1 MGNLV
6 GHPALKPNHGD
17 DGQYSEDQT
26 SSIHH
31 PSIIR
36 KVRRSPGSYPTFG
49 SAARKGIE
57 DRASSK
63 PTPCRSH
70 SRFPRKASFF
80 DAPRLSE
87 PDPGSLYTDFP
98 EEDDQILKAIELQ
111 DGLIN
116 KLHNKNCARNA
127 TLKNAKLTMVHN
139 MTLIILSL
147 FFILTCAGAF
157 VMNGPAAFGKDQ
169 RMDKLILKNQIG
181 YHFKKVVREVS
192 QELFISR
199 KIDVSTLF
207 IGVHVL
213 KHTAIDLDR
222 YCRNLGS
229 GHEYNVSPKE
239 NKRLPT
245 YSLIAHPKLASF
257 AEAKARCEAN
267 RMQLPEVYTNLQQD
281 NLSLFLRTNNISK
294 CFAGLQPDFTDS
306 TFRFISTGFPIWRT
320 PQDVIYNSQGGTLVL
335 PVTMDDAHTKFQYT
349 DDNKMIARYVKSITS
364 DQSYYK
370 LGDNTYRNSRKDFP
384 QIVSPIVCEAPW
396 DGRTY
401 DHFKADNRVAHGIEV
416 QSITKRE
423 ASASSTYPPSGGQ
436 EDHSATDSL
445 KEYCESIKDQASEL
459 HTEMN
464 KKLRNLLSLV
474 DISVKVDSD
483 ADPNRLK
490 RNSSLDMTLSFNN
503 TLSDIHRPKR
513 FAFLTKFIFQSGVK
527 VIWNLFKF
535 VQMMRLENKIKK
547 LETSIS
553 STQQQAKANF
563 DAIQNMSLVV
573 SSNSMAIDQLK
584 VTTADLTRRMDNLEY
599 KVDSLVYKVDTISN
613 ILDDMTKLSLVANL
627 VDRIRQSLYDGYDV
641 LKDII
646 HCSLLGQTSPLL
658 LPSDQLELVQ
668 NEVRKKSTGILDT
681 DFMKM
686 MSIVVSDPKDPHLLL
701 VVINI
706 AALSRKEGELVKLV
720 SIPQFEKGLAFSPA
734 LDYNSIIVD
743 QLERKYFILSDQEEY
758 DCLFNRCYIS
768 DVERAID
775 LRTCGIPQLFEQQMD
790 ACVYSEVP
798 SSGVFVKPMY
808 PDGVLFAFRGKVITQ
823 LFCRDNTDVGPIR
836 ELSGTGIM
844 QVPNGC
850 TMSLT
855 DDRGIS
861 TKVKGQPLSRSI
873 EAGDLTLITHGP
885 LNAIHSYV
893 DKNGSNKL
901 VTPDKL
907 ITSHLFPVVQQVK
920 DVDAQVKSHTHYM
933 WILLSLFI
941 IACVIILIIIMA
953 MYRSRR
959 RFFVKIYDLRDRF
972 KNLIQQMDLLRDVR
986 ERFQQTVP
994 SAPFV
999 PAPARM
1005 VYSPRLKKFV
1015 FRHRLDNG
1023 DIASYHSMEDVMEG
1037 VALRNMDN
1045 DSISSQGTARTVARN
1060 YYPLSLPTFQNQ
1072 DEIEQESKEVEE
1084 MSVKFSSEFPT
1095 RRNDNMFPPP

>member
-6 GHPALKPNHGD
+6 GQSAPKPNHGD
-17 DGQYSEDQT
+17 DGQFQEDQT
-26 SSIHH
+26 SGLYC

-36 KVRRSPGSYPTFG
+36 KVRRSPGSYDTVGKTVGKDF
-49 SAARKGIE
+49 K

-63 PTPCRSH
+63 PKPCRPH
-70 SRFPRKASFF
+70 SGVLRETSISVSARVS
-80 DAPRLSE
+80 
-87 PDPGSLYTDFP
+87 DPNLGHLPPDFP
-98 EEDDQILKAIELQ
+98 DEDDHILRAIELQ
-111 DGLIN
+111 DGLID
-116 KLHNKNCARNA
+116 KLHEKNCARNA
-127 TLKNAKLTMVHN
+127 TLKNAKLNIVHN
-139 MTLIILSL
+139 MTLIILAL
-147 FFILTCAGAF
+147 FLILTCADAYL
-157 VMNGPAAFGKDQ
+157 MNGPALFDKDQ

-207 IGVHVL
+207 LGVHVL
-213 KHTAIDLDR
+213 KHTAIDLDIF
-222 YCRNLGS
+222 CRNLGN
-229 GHEYNVSPKE
+229 GHGYNEYPREKKTSPV
-239 NKRLPT
+239 
-245 YSLIAHPKLASF
+245 YFHIAYPKLASF

-267 RMQLPEVYTNLQQD
+267 HMQLPEVYTNLQQD
-281 NLSLFLRTNNISK
+281 NLSLFLRTNNVSK
-294 CFAGLQPDFTDS
+294 CFAGLQPDLIDS

-320 PQDVIYNSQGGTLVL
+320 PHDTIYNFQGGTLVL
-335 PVTMDDAHTKFQYT
+335 PLVMDDAHTKFQYT
-349 DDNKMIARYVKSITS
+349 DDNKLLARYIKSVTA
-364 DQSYYK
+364 DQPNYRV
-370 LGDNTYRNSRKDFP
+370 GDNQYRNSRKDFP

-401 DHFKADNRVAHGIEV
+401 DHFKADNRVVQGIEV

-423 ASASSTYPPSGGQ
+423 ASASGFNPPVGGP
-436 EDHSATDSL
+436 ESHSATASL

-474 DISVKVDSD
+474 DISVRMDSD
-483 ADPNRLK
+483 VNNRLK
-490 RNSSLDMTLSFNN
+490 RNSTLDMTLSYNN
-503 TLSDIHRPKR
+503 TASDIPRPKR
-513 FAFLTKFIFQSGVK
+513 FAYLTKFIFQSGVK

-535 VQMMRLENKIKK
+535 IQTMRLEYKIRK
-547 LETSIS
+547 LEKTVS

-599 KVDSLVYKVDTISN
+599 KVDSLVHRVDTVSN
-613 ILDDMTKLSLVANL
+613 LLDDMIKLSLVANL
-627 VDRIRQSLYDGYDV
+627 VDRIRQSMYDGYDV

-658 LPSDQLELVQ
+658 LPFDQLELVQ
-668 NEVRKKSTGILDT
+668 NEVRKKSTGLLDT

-686 MSIVVSDPKDPHLLL
+686 MSIVISDPMDPHLLL

-720 SIPQFEKGLAFSPA
+720 SIPQFEKGLAFSPT
-734 LDYNSIIVD
+734 LDYNTIIVD

-775 LRTCGIPQLFEQQMD
+775 LKTCGIPQLFEQQMD

-808 PDGVLFAFRGKVITQ
+808 PDGVLFAFRGKVTTQ
-823 LFCRDNTDVGPIR
+823 LFCRDNTDIGPIR
-836 ELSGTGIM
+836 DLSGTGIM

-873 EAGDLTLITHGP
+873 EAGDVTLITHGP
-885 LNAIHSYV
+885 LSAIQSQV
-893 DKNGSNKL
+893 SLNGSHKL

-907 ITSHLFPVVQQVK
+907 ITSHLFPVVQQVNE
-920 DVDAQVKSHTHYM
+920 VDAQVKSHTYYM
-933 WILLSLFI
+933 WILLGLLAA
-941 IACVIILIIIMA
+941 ACVIILVIIMA
-953 MYRSRR
+953 MYRSRKSHCCGYVVTVLR
-959 RFFVKIYDLRDRF
+959 LLCGRKIRPCLDLHMAILAHHYSYEGFSCSQQYFPRGI
-972 KNLIQQMDLLRDVR
+972 NLFLLNV
-986 ERFQQTVP
+986 
-994 SAPFV
+994 S
-999 PAPARM
+999 
-1005 VYSPRLKKFV
+1005 
-1015 FRHRLDNG
+1015 
-1023 DIASYHSMEDVMEG
+1023 
-1037 VALRNMDN
+1037 
-1045 DSISSQGTARTVARN
+1045 
-1060 YYPLSLPTFQNQ
+1060 
-1072 DEIEQESKEVEE
+1072 
-1084 MSVKFSSEFPT
+1084 
-1095 RRNDNMFPPP
+1095 

>member
-6 GHPALKPNHGD
+6 GQLALKLNHGD
-17 DGQYSEDQT
+17 VCQAKEDRT
-26 SSIHH
+26 SYLNH

-36 KVRRSPGSYPTFG
+36 QVRRSPGSHGTVG
-49 SAARKGIE
+49 NSAEKDFK

-63 PTPCRSH
+63 SIPCRAH
-70 SRFPRKASFF
+70 FGHHREASFF
-80 DAPRLSE
+80 GGVRLSK
-87 PDPGSLYTDFP
+87 PDLGALRVDFP
-98 EEDDQILKAIELQ
+98 ETDDQIIKAIELQ
-111 DGLIN
+111 DEMIN
-116 KLHNKNCARNA
+116 KLHDKNCASNA
-127 TLKNAKLTMVHN
+127 TFKNAKLKMVHN

-147 FFILTCAGAF
+147 SLILASAQAF
-157 VMNGPAAFGKDQ
+157 VMNGPALFEKDQ

-207 IGVHVL
+207 LGVHVL
-213 KHTAIDLDR
+213 RHTAIDLDK

-229 GHEYNVSPKE
+229 DYIYDGLPREKKTSPV
-239 NKRLPT
+239 
-245 YSLIAHPKLASF
+245 YFLIAHPKLASF

-267 RMQLPEVYTNLQQD
+267 HMQLPEVYTNLQQD
-281 NLSLFLRTNNISK
+281 QLSTFMRANNVSK
-294 CFAGLQPDFTDS
+294 CFAGLQPDLIDS

-320 PQDVIYNSQGGTLVL
+320 PHDAIYNFQGGTLVL
-335 PVTMDDAHTKFQYT
+335 PLVMDDAHTKFQYT
-349 DDNKMIARYVKSITS
+349 DDSRLLARYIKSITS
-364 DQSYYK
+364 DQTYYK

-401 DHFKADNRVAHGIEV
+401 DHFKADNRVVQGIEV
-416 QSITKRE
+416 QSIVKRE
-423 ASASSTYPPSGGQ
+423 ASASDSNPPLGGP
-436 EDHSATDSL
+436 EDHSATASL
-445 KEYCESIKDQASEL
+445 KEYCESIKDQASDI
-459 HTEMN
+459 HIEMT

-474 DISVKVDSD
+474 DISVKMDNDVDS
-483 ADPNRLK
+483 NRLK
-490 RNSSLDMTLSFNN
+490 RNSSLDMTLSYNN
-503 TLSDIHRPKR
+503 ASSAIPRPKR

-527 VIWNLFKF
+527 VIWSLFKF

-547 LETSIS
+547 LETSVS

-573 SSNSMAIDQLK
+573 SSNSIAIDQLK
-584 VTTADLTRRMDNLEY
+584 VTTAELTKRMDNLEY
-599 KVDSLVYKVDTISN
+599 KVDSLIYRVDTISD
-613 ILDDMTKLSLVANL
+613 LLVDVTKLSLVANL

-658 LPSDQLELVQ
+658 LPFDQLELVQ
-668 NEVRKKSTGILDT
+668 NEVRKKSTGLLDT

-686 MSIVVSDPKDPHLLL
+686 MSIVISDPTDPHLLL

-706 AALSRKEGELVKLV
+706 AALSRKEGELVKLI
-720 SIPQFEKGLAFSPA
+720 SIPQFEKGLAFSPS
-734 LDYNSIIVD
+734 LDYDTIIVD

-893 DKNGSNKL
+893 DKNGSHKL

-920 DVDAQVKSHTHYM
+920 DVDAQVKSHTYYM
-933 WILLSLFI
+933 WVLLGLLTT
-941 IACVIILIIIMA
+941 ACVIILMVVMA

-959 RFFVKIYDLRDRF
+959 RFFIKIYDLRDRF
-972 KNLIQQMDLLRDVR
+972 KNLIQQMDLLKDVR

-1015 FRHRLDNG
+1015 YRHRLD
-1023 DIASYHSMEDVMEG
+1023 ASDTATYHSMEDVMEG
-1037 VALRNMDN
+1037 VALRNMDS
-1045 DSISSQGTARTVARN
+1045 DSISSQGTARTVART
-1060 YYPLSLPTFQNQ
+1060 YCPLSYPTFKNK

-1084 MSVKFSSEFPT
+1084 LCLKFSEEFPT
-1095 RRNDNMFPPP
+1095 NQNDK